1 MFQNNKSIIAQ
12 HNEKISDV
20 INKINKN
27 RQGLCFIEKKGVL
40 SGICTDGDIR
50 RSLLKGFN
58 LRSQVSK
65 ILKKNFISFN
75 YKTPTEVIQNKISNS
90 IKIIPLVDSKGKL
103 VDYVSYNKLRSIPQ
117 YEPSLIGNE
126 LLYLKD
132 CIKNGWISSRGK
144 YVSNFENL
152 FMKFTGCKNAL
163 STSSCTTALHLSLL
177 SFNIKKGDE
186 VIVPNYTFASPIN
199 SIIHTGAKPI
209 IADIN
214 YENLSLSLEL
224 IKSHVSNKTKA
235 IIVVH
240 TYGHAA
246 EIDKIAKF
254 AKRKNI
260 KVIEDCA
267 EALGTYYKKKHV
279 GIFGDAATFSFFGNK
294 TISTGEGGMLIFKSK
309 KKYLLAKKLRDHG
322 MSTEKKYWQDLVGYN
337 YRITNLQAAVG
348 QAQLEKVNII
358 LKRKRWIARKYI
370 QKLKNHK
377 FIDIPAEDKNTK
389 NSYWLFYVILKEE
402 YQKDRD
408 KIINFLLK
416 SGIEA
421 RNGFYC
427 FNQMKIYKKYKS
439 KNLVNSE

>member
-1 MFQNNKSIIAQ
+1 MFLNNKSIIAQ
-12 HNEKISDV
+12 HNEKISEV

-27 RQGLCFIEKKGVL
+27 RQGLCFIERRGVL

-50 RSLLKGFN
+50 RSLLKGYN
-58 LRSQVSK
+58 LSSQVSK
-65 ILKKNFISFN
+65 IIKKNFVSFN
-75 YKTPTEVIQNKISNS
+75 YKTPTEIIQNKISNS

-144 YVSNFENL
+144 YVSNFEDL
-152 FMKFTGCKNAL
+152 FSKFSGCKNSL

-209 IADIN
+209 IVDIN
-214 YENLSLSLEL
+214 FNNLSLSLET
-224 IKSHVSNKTKA
+224 IKPHITKKTKA

-246 EIDKIAKF
+246 EVDKIVKF
-254 AKRKNI
+254 ARRKNI

-267 EALGTYYKKKHV
+267 EALGTYFKKDMWALLV
-279 GIFGDAATFSFFGNK
+279 
-294 TISTGEGGMLIFKSK
+294 MLQ
-309 KKYLLAKKLRDHG
+309 LLVF
-322 MSTEKKYWQDLVGYN
+322 WQ
-337 YRITNLQAAVG
+337 
-348 QAQLEKVNII
+348 
-358 LKRKRWIARKYI
+358 
-370 QKLKNHK
+370 
-377 FIDIPAEDKNTK
+377 
-389 NSYWLFYVILKEE
+389 
-402 YQKDRD
+402 
-408 KIINFLLK
+408 
-416 SGIEA
+416 
-421 RNGFYC
+421 
-427 FNQMKIYKKYKS
+427 
-439 KNLVNSE
+439 